1 MRIAV
6 TSPWGLWVGAAG
18 VALLRHALERR
29 EPAPL
34 RWRRAIGRGRP
45 AAVNAALVGVLG
57 TRPAI
62 LFVGYFALAA
72 FGYIHD
78 RPPVRFSENEIINLQ
93 ARWDAPW
100 YLTIATEGYRFQ
112 RNDSGSQQNIV
123 FFPAFPLALRTVGRL
138 FGGSIAAFIVG
149 GTGLNW
155 VAFFFA
161 LVYLFML
168 ARDLLE
174 REDAARAAVLL
185 VATYPFALF
194 YGAIYTESL
203 YLLAAVGAF
212 YHARRHQYLPTAAW
226 GLLVGLTRPN
236 GCFLSIPLLLI
247 TAGPWLPDWLSMPAA
262 ARFRRPLEPTEGAV
276 SRRSLSSLA
285 AAVAA
290 ASAPGIGVLLYC
302 WFVWRLT
309 GDPLTW
315 VEGQVAWGRGYIGLG
330 TLVSTWYSYFQ
341 ESAYVVTQTLP
352 YDSLN
357 ALGALFVLALAV
369 PVWRR
374 LGLPYL
380 IVILINVLP
389 PLATGGFLSA
399 GRMSAVM
406 FPAFLWLG
414 GAVPERQRGGWLA
427 TFMAIQ
433 ALNAALFY
441 TWREMF

>member
-1 MRIAV
+1 MPGSSPRFPSPDPTVLPRWARAADAITLLLIAAGVIVAIGGGFRERFGGVRIAV

-62 LFVGYFALAA
+62 LFVGYFALVA

-123 FFPAFPLALRTVGRL
+123 FFPAFPTGVADGGATARRNVDRRL
-138 FGGSIAAFIVG
+138 HRRGYA
-149 GTGLNW
+149 GLNW
-155 VAFFFA
+155 VAFFLA

-203 YLLAAVGAF
+203 YLLAAVGGVLSRAP
-212 YHARRHQYLPTAAW
+212 APVLCATAAW

-262 ARFRRPLEPTEGAV
+262 ARFRRPLEPSGG
-276 SRRSLSSLA
+276 RRVAAEPRSLA
-285 AAVAA
+285 AAACGGVGARHRRPA
-290 ASAPGIGVLLYC
+290 VLLRSSG
-302 WFVWRLT
+302 VSLAIRSPGSRARLPGAAT
-309 GDPLTW
+309 TSGF
-315 VEGQVAWGRGYIGLG
+315 G
-330 TLVSTWYSYFQ
+330 TLVSDRYATSKKRRTL
-341 ESAYVVTQTLP
+341 VTQTLP
-352 YDSLN
+352 DDLLN

-374 LGLPYL
+374 LGL
-380 IVILINVLP
+380 
-389 PLATGGFLSA
+389 
-399 GRMSAVM
+399 AVSD
-406 FPAFLWLG
+406 
-414 GAVPERQRGGWLA
+414 RSSS
-427 TFMAIQ
+427 
-433 ALNAALFY
+433 
-441 TWREMF
+441 